1 MQRVKILHGTVK
13 LGSIMML
20 SNSLI
25 VTQMLSYAFVII
37 GNYVLSG
44 YFADRYWPE
53 IIKKDYISF
62 LGLNSYRDAHY
73 I

>member
-1 MQRVKILHGTVK
+1 MQRVKILYGTVK
-13 LGSIMML
+13 LKSIMIL

-37 GNYVLSG
+37 GNFILSG
-44 YFADRYWPE
+44 YFAERYWPE

-62 LGLNSYRDAHY
+62 LGLNSYRDDKY